1 MKRILC
7 SILTVILL
15 AVTVTAADAPY
26 TVFYKAADLALDG
39 TAIAPTTFAGS
50 INDKVLTC
58 NEKGDNASGT
68 GFTFTFTVPEDGDY
82 VIWGRVFYPSQS
94 NNSIHYSVDG
104 GDSLVWDF
112 PDEDDTPG
120 ETDPA
125 LMPACYGSWQYFYLT
140 YRMDGTFT
148 DTNMQGWWSIENNQW
163 RHAPNVL
170 SLKAGEHSIHF
181 VGRETG
187 WYIDEFVV
195 TELAIEDYDPNYY
208 AGNTA
213 ILDPCQFCGTYWQHY
228 YEDIYAATGVTAED
242 YYNNTLYPTVEIVDS
257 AAAADGPS
265 AAPQTMDVTV
275 LLAACAALTGVIASK
290 KRR

>member
-7 SILTVILL
+7 SILMAVVLTVS
-15 AVTVTAADAPY
+15 VMAADAPF
-26 TVFYKAADLALDG
+26 TQFYKAADLALDG
-39 TAIAPTTFAGS
+39 SAVVATTFEGS
-50 INDKVLTC
+50 VNDKVLTC
-58 NEKGDNASGT
+58 NEKGDDASGT

-82 VIWGRVFYPSQS
+82 TIWGRVFYPSQS

-104 GDSLVWDF
+104 GASLVWDF

-120 ETDPA
+120 ETDPSQ
-125 LMPACYGSWQYFYLT
+125 MPVCYGSWQYFYLT
-140 YRMDGTFT
+140 YRQDGTFT

-170 SLKAGEHSIHF
+170 TLTAGEHSIHF

-195 TELAIEDYDPNYY
+195 TELGVEDYDPNFYE
-208 AGNTA
+208 GNNA

-228 YEDIYAATGVTAED
+228 YEDIYAATGVTAEQ
-242 YYNNTLYPTVEIVDS
+242 YYNETLYPAEIVTEVV
-257 AAAADGPS
+257 DGPA
-265 AAPQTMDVTV
+265 AAPQTMDITV
-275 LLAACAALTGVIASK
+275 VLAACAALTGAIVSK

>member
-1 MKRILC
+1 MKRIIC
-7 SILTVILL
+7 SILMAALL
-15 AVTVTAADAPY
+15 AVTVMAADVPF
-26 TVFYKAADLALDG
+26 TQFYKAADLPLDG
-39 TAIAPTTFAGS
+39 SAIGTTTFAGS

-58 NEKGDNASGT
+58 NEKGDDASGT
-68 GFTFTFTVPEDGDY
+68 GVTFTFTVPEDGAY
-82 VIWGRVFYPSQS
+82 TIWGRVYYPSQS

-104 GDSLVWDF
+104 GESLIWDF

-125 LMPACYGSWQYFYLT
+125 LMPVCYGSWQYFYLT
-140 YRMDGTFT
+140 YRQDGTFT

-170 SLKAGEHSIHF
+170 NLTAGEHSIHF

-195 TELAIEDYDPNYY
+195 TELGVEDYDPNYY
-208 AGNTA
+208 NGNSA

-228 YEDIYAATGVTAED
+228 YEDIYAATGVTAEQ
-242 YYNNTLYPTVEIVDS
+242 YYNETLYPVVETVDG
-257 AAAADGPS
+257 ADVP
-265 AAPQTMDVTV
+265 ATAPQTMDVTV
-275 LLAACAALTGVIASK
+275 VLAACAALTGAIVSR